1 MNWFDTLW
9 LLQVHNSSSPDLV
22 ISPVQLTDA
31 GFYICR
37 VNCGDSFEFS
47 QWAQVDVLNVATS
60 YGETL
65 SFTSQSVHGQHC
77 YYVFLLPGIFGI
89 LFLSVYVLIRLTF
102 STRCRFLLSVKD
114 RQNGGVC
121 WMLCSTNIIF
131 YPSKAFAKLAPRA
144 TAHWIN
150 LCFACRVGVPL
161 VGGQAEGGDPAP
173 GPETAGG
180 GFSAA
185 GVWGGREAYPPLPV
199 AQERGAPS
207 LSRGLQEETH
217 GKEVRGGC

>member
-1 MNWFDTLW
+1 MSVQVEMYISCIMNWFDTLW

-47 QWAQVDVLNVATS
+47 QWAQVDVLNVATP

-89 LFLSVYVLIRLTF
+89 WFLSGSILIRLTF
-102 STRCRFLLSVKD
+102 STRCQFLLSVKD
-114 RQNGGVC
+114 RQNRGEFPEHFVAL
-121 WMLCSTNIIF
+121 MLSFI
-131 YPSKAFAKLAPRA
+131 PPKLSLNSP
-144 TAHWIN
+144 
-150 LCFACRVGVPL
+150 
-161 VGGQAEGGDPAP
+161 
-173 GPETAGG
+173 PE
-180 GFSAA
+180 
-185 GVWGGREAYPPLPV
+185 RLHIE
-199 AQERGAPS
+199 
-207 LSRGLQEETH
+207 
-217 GKEVRGGC
+217 